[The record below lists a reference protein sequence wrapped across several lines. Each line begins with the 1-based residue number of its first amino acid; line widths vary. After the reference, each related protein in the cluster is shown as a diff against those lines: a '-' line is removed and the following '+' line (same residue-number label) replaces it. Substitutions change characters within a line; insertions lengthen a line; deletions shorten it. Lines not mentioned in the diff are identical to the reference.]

1 MAIDWSEWL
10 SIKPPFLSRKRAITT
25 FLSQKFM
32 ITRLSIAFEDFL
44 GSSIA
49 SQVMPPCIPKTW
61 KYSGHIDSK
70 GRMRQVFKEI
80 GDCKEILGHGLET
93 DPRQKSEIGWI
104 VRLLLRIVGGKI
116 PLKPIGPPRPPPRKI
131 MSQHCFCG
139 GQNEGRGDLD
149 SGREDLCVPS
159 SAVCETYSFN
169 ATHQLIILRS
179 FFLFLNKRTA
189 SPWVQRFSVL
199 FVSSV
204 SEVRSFLTTILN

>member
-1 MAIDWSEWL
+1 MKILGAHWFQRKDEASFQGNQGLQRNPWSWPRDWSTAERWDRMDR
-10 SIKPPFLSRKRAITT
+10 PPVAQNYRRHNT
-25 FLSQKFM
+25 SQ
-32 ITRLSIAFEDFL
+32 TNWT
-44 GSSIA
+44 
-49 SQVMPPCIPKTW
+49 P
-61 KYSGHIDSK
+61 
-70 GRMRQVFKEI
+70 
-80 GDCKEILGHGLET
+80 
-93 DPRQKSEIGWI
+93 
-104 VRLLLRIVGGKI
+104 
-116 PLKPIGPPRPPPRKI
+116 PPPRKI

-149 SGREDLCVPS
+149 SGRDDLCVPS

-189 SPWVQRFSVL
+189 TLWVQRFSVL